1 MPPFVICGKPCLSG
15 VASIARSPVVS
26 IAGAAMSDR
35 PLAGRIAL
43 VTGASRGIGRAL
55 ALALASAGAHVV
67 AVART
72 KGALEELDDEIT
84 ALGGSATLV
93 PLNLVHGDKLDQ
105 LGPSLYPRFQRLD
118 MLVAAAGMLGP
129 LSPLAHVKTED
140 WTRLIEVNLT
150 ANWRLIRTLDPLLRL
165 SPSGRAVFVT
175 CDAARAREAYWGPY
189 AASKAGLEALVA
201 SYAAEVASTP
211 VRVNLLDPGIARTK
225 LRQQAFPGETPST
238 QPDPARLG
246 PVVLEMLSP
255 AYTENGAIIEAFLH
269 PGYL

>member
-1 MPPFVICGKPCLSG
+1 MP
-15 VASIARSPVVS
+15 
-26 IAGAAMSDR
+26 DR
-35 PLAGRIAL
+35 PLADRIAL

-55 ALALASAGAHVV
+55 ALVLARAGAHVV
-67 AVART
+67 AVGRT
-72 KGALEELDDEIT
+72 KGALEELDDEIV

-140 WTRLIEVNLT
+140 WSRLMEVNLT

-165 SPSGRAVFVT
+165 APAGRAVFVT
-175 CDAARAREAYWGPY
+175 CGAARAAEAYWGPY
-189 AASKAGLEALVA
+189 AASKAGLEALVR
-201 SYAAEVASTP
+201 SYAAEVANTAL
-211 VRVNLLDPGIARTK
+211 RVNLLDPGIARTK

-246 PVVLEMLSP
+246 PVMLEMLSP
-255 AYTENGAIIEAFLH
+255 DYAANGLIVEAMTHPAYA
-269 PGYL
+269 

>member
-1 MPPFVICGKPCLSG
+1 MP
-15 VASIARSPVVS
+15 
-26 IAGAAMSDR
+26 DR
-35 PLAGRIAL
+35 PFADRIAL

-55 ALALASAGAHVV
+55 ALALARAGAHVV

-72 KGALEELDDEIT
+72 KGALEEFDDEVK

-129 LSPLAHVKTED
+129 LSPLAHVQTED
-140 WTRLIEVNLT
+140 WSRLMEVNLT

-165 SPSGRAVFVT
+165 APAGRAVFVT
-175 CDAARAREAYWGPY
+175 CGAARAAEAYWGPY
-189 AASKAGLEALVA
+189 AASKAGLDALVR
-201 SYAAEVASTP
+201 SYAAEVASTA

-225 LRQQAFPGETPST
+225 LRQQAFPGETPSK
-238 QPDPARLG
+238 QPDPARLS
-246 PVVLEMLSP
+246 PVLLEMLSSDYAANGLIVAATAHP
-255 AYTENGAIIEAFLH
+255 AYV
-269 PGYL
+269 

>member
-1 MPPFVICGKPCLSG
+1 MSHRPF
-15 VASIARSPVVS
+15 
-26 IAGAAMSDR
+26 
-35 PLAGRIAL
+35 AGRTAL

-55 ALALASAGAHVV
+55 ALALADAGAHVV

-72 KGALEELDDEIT
+72 KGALEELDDEIK
-84 ALGGSATLV
+84 ALGSSATLV

-140 WTRLIEVNLT
+140 WTRLMEVNLT

-165 SPSGRAVFVT
+165 APAGRAVFVT
-175 CDAARAREAYWGPY
+175 CAAARTPEAYWGPY
-189 AASKAGLEALVA
+189 AASKAGLEALVK
-201 SYAAEVASTP
+201 SYAAEVANTS
-211 VRVNLLDPGIARTK
+211 VRVNLLDPGVARTK
-225 LRQQAFPGETPST
+225 LRQQAFPGELSST

-246 PVVLEMLSP
+246 PVVVEMLSE
-255 AYTENGAIIEAFLH
+255 AFTDNGAVVEAPAH
-269 PGYL
+269 RAYL

>member
-1 MPPFVICGKPCLSG
+1 
-15 VASIARSPVVS
+15 
-26 IAGAAMSDR
+26 MSK
-35 PLAGRIAL
+35 PLADRIAL

-55 ALALASAGAHVV
+55 ALALARAGAHVV

-72 KGALEELDDEIT
+72 KGALEEFDDEVK

-129 LSPLAHVKTED
+129 LSPLAHVQTED
-140 WTRLIEVNLT
+140 WSRLMEVNLT

-165 SPSGRAVFVT
+165 APAGRAVFVT
-175 CDAARAREAYWGPY
+175 CGAARAAEAYWGPY
-189 AASKAGLEALVA
+189 AASKAGLDALVR
-201 SYAAEVASTP
+201 SYAAEVASTA

-225 LRQQAFPGETPST
+225 LRQQAFPGETPSK
-238 QPDPARLG
+238 QPDPARLS
-246 PVVLEMLSP
+246 PVLLEMLSSDYAANGLIVEATAHP
-255 AYTENGAIIEAFLH
+255 AYV
-269 PGYL
+269 